1 MVILY
6 ADDDEDDRLTFADM
20 LHEIDPKITLIQAE
34 DGLQTIDF
42 LDNIE
47 LPDII
52 FLDIN
57 MPVLNGYE
65 TLAEIRKD
73 ARFKHVKVIMFS
85 TTVYQKGFDKYS
97 SLNARF
103 VSKPS
108 TIKEGVEILRALI
121 DTLTS
126 N

>member
-6 ADDDEDDRLTFADM
+6 ADDDEDDRLTFAEM
-20 LHEIDPKITLIQAE
+20 LSEIDPAIKLIQAE
-34 DGLQTIDF
+34 DGLHTMDF
-42 LDNIE
+42 LENGN
-47 LPDII
+47 LPDFI

-73 ARFKHVKVIMFS
+73 ARFLKTKVIMFS
-85 TTVYQKGFDKYS
+85 TTTYHKGYDKYA

-103 VSKPS
+103 VSKPNS
-108 TIKEGVEILRALI
+108 IKEGVDILKNILHEH
-121 DTLTS
+121 
-126 N
+126 

>member
-6 ADDDEDDRLTFADM
+6 ADDDEDDREIFADI
-20 LHEIDPKITLIQAE
+20 LRKVDPEITLIQAA
-34 DGLQTIDF
+34 DGFQTISMLEKSD
-42 LDNIE
+42 

-73 ARFKHVKVIMFS
+73 ARFSQTKVIMFS
-85 TTVYQKGFDKYS
+85 TAVYQKSFDKYS
-97 SLNARF
+97 QLNARF
-103 VSKPS
+103 LSKPN
-108 TIKEGVEILRALI
+108 TIGDGVETLREVIKNA
-121 DTLTS
+121 
-126 N
+126 

>member
-20 LHEIDPKITLIQAE
+20 LQEIDPQIKLIQAE
-34 DGLQTIDF
+34 DGFQTIDI
-42 LDNIE
+42 LDNND

-73 ARFKHVKVIMFS
+73 ARFKKVNVVMFS
-85 TTVYQKGFDKYS
+85 TTVYQKSFDKYA

-103 VSKPS
+103 ISKPS
-108 TIKEGVEILRALI
+108 TIKEGVEILKSVI
-121 DTLTS
+121 GK
-126 N
+126 

>member
-6 ADDDEDDRLTFADM
+6 ADDDEDDRLTFAEM
-20 LHEIDPKITLIQAE
+20 LQEIDPRITLIQAE
-34 DGLQTIDF
+34 DGLHTMDF
-42 LDNIE
+42 LENGD

-65 TLAEIRKD
+65 TLAEIRKNP
-73 ARFKHVKVIMFS
+73 RFRHTKVIMFS
-85 TTVYQKGFDKYS
+85 TTVYHKAYDKYAP
-97 SLNARF
+97 LNARF

-108 TIKEGVEILRALI
+108 TMKEGVNILKNIFQEL
-121 DTLTS
+121 
-126 N
+126 

>member
-6 ADDDEDDRLTFADM
+6 ADDDEDDRLTFTEM
-20 LHEIDPKITLIQAE
+20 LQEIDPRIKLIQAE
-34 DGLQTIDF
+34 DGLQTLYF
-42 LDNIE
+42 LENGD

-73 ARFKHVKVIMFS
+73 ARFANTRVIMFS
-85 TTVYQKGFDKYS
+85 TAVYHKSFDKYAP
-97 SLNARF
+97 LNARF

-108 TIKEGVEILRALI
+108 TIKEGIEILRNMLQ
-121 DTLTS
+121 TV
-126 N
+126 

>member
-1 MVILY
+1 MIILY
-6 ADDDEDDRLTFADM
+6 ADDDEDDRLTFTEM
-20 LHEIDPKITLIQAE
+20 LQEIDPQIRLIQAE
-34 DGLQTIDF
+34 DGLQALFF
-42 LDNIE
+42 LDTGD

-73 ARFKHVKVIMFS
+73 DRFLHTRVIMFS
-85 TTVYQKGFDKYS
+85 TAVYNKSFDKYA

-108 TIKEGVEILRALI
+108 TIKQGIEILRSMLETA
-121 DTLTS
+121 
-126 N
+126 